1 MKISVII
8 PTLNCENVIGLLLEK
23 LWNQTM
29 KPLEVI
35 VIDSESDDKTREVAR
50 KGGANVIKIK
60 RKDFNHGGTRNLA
73 AEHSAGDILVFLTQD
88 ALPRNEYF
96 LENLIKP
103 LEDPMIAASYGR
115 QVPRDEAIPTEKFS
129 RLFNYPPED
138 KIKSKDE
145 IKTTGIKTFFFTN
158 VCSAIKK
165 KEFYEV
171 GKFPDNTILNEDMIL
186 ASKLILKGY
195 KIAYVSTAEVLH
207 SHNYGLKKQ
216 FQRNFDIGV
225 SLIENDFIL
234 KYVSAESE
242 GIRFLINELK
252 YLIEKKQFFWIPYA
266 ITENGSRFI
275 GYRLGLKHK
284 SIPLFLKK
292 KLSMNPNY
300 WVRRND

>member
-1 MKISVII
+1 
-8 PTLNCENVIGLLLEK
+8 
-23 LWNQTM
+23 
-29 KPLEVI
+29 
-35 VIDSESDDKTREVAR
+35 
-50 KGGANVIKIK
+50 
-60 RKDFNHGGTRNLA
+60 
-73 AEHSAGDILVFLTQD
+73 
-88 ALPRNEYF
+88 
-96 LENLIKP
+96 
-103 LEDPMIAASYGR
+103 
-115 QVPRDEAIPTEKFS
+115 
-129 RLFNYPPED
+129 
-138 KIKSKDE
+138 
-145 IKTTGIKTFFFTN
+145 
-158 VCSAIKK
+158 
-165 KEFYEV
+165 
-171 GKFPDNTILNEDMIL
+171 MIL